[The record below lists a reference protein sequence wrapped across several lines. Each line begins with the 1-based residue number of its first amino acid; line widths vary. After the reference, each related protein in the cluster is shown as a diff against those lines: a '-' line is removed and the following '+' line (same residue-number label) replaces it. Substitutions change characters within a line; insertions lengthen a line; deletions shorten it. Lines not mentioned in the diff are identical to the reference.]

1 MTWVGIGQAP
11 SCEIIIG
18 KETEMAKKK
27 ATAGSKKATRVLQ
40 AVGTGKP
47 DEANNDEASWCAK
60 VDAPVLKP
68 DEPAPANSVR

>member
-1 MTWVGIGQAP
+1 
-11 SCEIIIG
+11 
-18 KETEMAKKK
+18 MAKKK

-60 VDAPVLKP
+60 VDAPVLTP
-68 DEPAPANSVR
+68 DEPVPANSVL